1 MDSTHPNGK
10 FPLLSSVSD
19 IILYANI
26 EMSDTPKYIAS
37 TDNNPG
43 WYTISKGMY
52 YIIENQRETIQ
63 TLLKYMFLIFWTKKN
78 YNNKLNGNGYVIFKQ
93 KNVLK
98 IFGNI
103 ESKILLSTSSLMSF
117 IFSSKVSYPSYMF

>member
-1 MDSTHPNGK
+1 
-10 FPLLSSVSD
+10 
-19 IILYANI
+19 
-26 EMSDTPKYIAS
+26 
-37 TDNNPG
+37 
-43 WYTISKGMY
+43 MY

-117 IFSSKVSYPSYMF
+117 IFSTKVSYPSYMF